1 LASDL
6 HFSTFSTLTPVQA
19 QVVAAL
25 AQGSTVTAA
34 AQAAGLHRTTVY
46 QWLKSQPEFATALKE
61 ARREF
66 AAQLRDSLDE
76 LSALALSTLRSLLED
91 PATPASVR
99 LRTAL
104 AILERPRFPDP
115 GWVLHAPVETPE
127 RQRFLDDFALVKA
140 DYKMLCAEEALKN
153 AERREEG
160 SPENAG
166 QPPVSVDAAETVA
179 RNAPCP
185 CGSGRK
191 FKRCCGANAPP
202 LLAARGASATTAAHG
217 APG

>member
-1 LASDL
+1 MASDL

-34 AQAAGLHRTTVY
+34 AQAAGLHRTTVHL
-46 QWLKSQPEFATALKE
+46 WLKSQPDFAAALKE
-61 ARREF
+61 ARKEF
-66 AAQLRDSLDE
+66 TEQLRDSLDE

-99 LRTAL
+99 FRTAL
-104 AILERPRFPDP
+104 AILQRPRFPDL
-115 GWVLHAPVETPE
+115 GWFLPAPVETPR

-140 DYKMLCAEEALKN
+140 DYRMLCAEEALRN
-153 AERREEG
+153 AERREG
-160 SPENAG
+160 SAQSAG
-166 QPPVSVDAAETVA
+166 QQPVSADNVETVA

-202 LLAARGASATTAAHG
+202 VLAARGASATTAAHG